1 MGGVN
6 KMLPL
11 NDEGV
16 DKLERALSEAHRSR
30 QEPLLGADW
39 ALRVMLDI
47 RREAAGRRHPVEFP
61 GVDRLVW
68 RTAAVA
74 AGFAVVL
81 AGTALVYTGKDAAES
96 TALLSNE
103 FDAATVLIE

>member
-1 MGGVN
+1 MTS
-6 KMLPL
+6 L

-16 DKLERALSEAHRSR
+16 DKLERALSEAHRSC
-30 QEPLLGADW
+30 QEPVLDAGW
-39 ALRVMLDI
+39 ACHVMLDV
-47 RREAAGRRHPVEFP
+47 RREAAGRRHPMEFP

-68 RTAAVA
+68 RTATVA
-74 AGFAVVL
+74 AGLAVVL
-81 AGTALVYTGKDAAES
+81 AGTALVYSGKDAAES

>member
-1 MGGVN
+1 MTA
-6 KMLPL
+6 L
-11 NDEGV
+11 NDDGV

-30 QEPLLGADW
+30 QEPLLGAAW
-39 ALRVMLDI
+39 ALRVMRDI
-47 RREAAGRRHPVEFP
+47 RREAAGRRHPVGLS